1 MEHLTV
7 EKVSNLIGQLQLKI
21 LDLESYVERLEVKIA
36 ELELKSEF
44 KKETN

>member
-1 MEHLTV
+1 MEYLTV

>member
-21 LDLESYVERLEVKIA
+21 LDLESYIEKLEQKIVQ
-36 ELELKSEF
+36 LELDNTK
-44 KKETN
+44 N